1 MLRPKTKIVIE
12 NEDDFFGPGVAELFR
27 QIQEHGS
34 INMAA
39 QAMHMSYSK
48 CWKLIKRAEKVV
60 GFSMLTRQI
69 GGKNGGSSELTDE
82 GKEFLRRYHAMRQ
95 EIQTAADD
103 IFLKY
108 FSDGDTIKPISNQS
122 GSDIKKGC

>member
-12 NEDDFFGPGVAELFR
+12 NKDDFFGLGVAELFR

-60 GFSMLTRQI
+60 GFPMLTRQI

-82 GKEFLRRYHAMRQ
+82 GKEFLQRYHAMRQ
-95 EIQTAADD
+95 EIQTASDD
-103 IFLKY
+103 IFRKY
-108 FSDGDTIKPISNQS
+108 FSDGYTNTE
-122 GSDIKKGC
+122 KG